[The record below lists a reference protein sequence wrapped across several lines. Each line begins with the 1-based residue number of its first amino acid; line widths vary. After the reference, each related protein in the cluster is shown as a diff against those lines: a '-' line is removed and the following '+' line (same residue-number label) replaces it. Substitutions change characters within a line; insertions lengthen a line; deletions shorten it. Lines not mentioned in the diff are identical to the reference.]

1 LLPEDISTL
10 NNLDMKTKTKW
21 LAASCGISVLLL
33 IFACNKDMGPSNGS
47 GTNQVPNGKEKVSVI
62 LMDGPVQF
70 DSVLIDIRQVA
81 VEVDTAQN
89 QMAPDNP
96 IFFGF
101 DFFGF
106 GRNRN
111 NPSLIWDTLS
121 ITPGIYDLLQLRN
134 GVDTLLATGVVT
146 AGKILKVR
154 VTLGSDNTVYTD
166 SVTSYPLVIF
176 GPNPYFDINVR
187 RDDVDSVTNN
197 EFKLW
202 LDFNLHRSIFFWD
215 GQFLL
220 NPEITVFNDQML
232 GRVEGFINPSGS
244 AALVE
249 LYNQTDTIYAVPG
262 WQGNYLVRGVNA
274 GVYSLAVT
282 GRHGYNDTTI
292 NNISVSNGQ
301 TTDVPKITL
310 HQ

>member
-1 LLPEDISTL
+1 
-10 NNLDMKTKTKW
+10 MKTTCKW
-21 LAASCGISVLLL
+21 VASFCGISAL
-33 IFACNKDMGPSNGS
+33 IFFMACNKDMGPSS
-47 GTNQVPNGKEKVSVI
+47 GNSSNQVPQGKARISVV
-62 LMDGPVQF
+62 LMDAPVQF

-89 QMAPDNP
+89 QSAPDNSVCWGLN
-96 IFFGF
+96 FW
-101 DFFGF
+101 GF
-106 GRNRN
+106 GRNHN
-111 NPSLIWDTLS
+111 NPSVIWDTLS

-146 AGKILKVR
+146 QGKILKVR
-154 VTLGSDNTVYTD
+154 VTLGSDNSIYTD
-166 SVTSYPLVIF
+166 SVTSYPLVVF
-176 GPNPYFDINVR
+176 GPNPYFDINIR
-187 RDDVDSVTNN
+187 RQDVDDVTNS

-202 LDFNLHRSIFFWD
+202 LDFNLHRSIFFWN

-220 NPEITVFNDQML
+220 SPEITVFNDQVL
-232 GRVEGFINPSGS
+232 GRVDGFINPPGS

-262 WQGNYLVRGVNA
+262 WGGNYLVRGVNA

-282 GRHGYNDTTI
+282 GHHGFNDTTI
-292 NNISVSNGQ
+292 NNITVNDGA
-301 TTDVPKITL
+301 TTKVPTITL